1 LTFKENCIV
10 LLYGLGYLLLIL
22 LELIAIEYVNG
33 KLLFVL
39 AKLSMTGV
47 IETLDILT
55 N

>member
-22 LELIAIEYVNG
+22 SELTAIEYV
-33 KLLFVL
+33 KAILLFVL

-47 IETLDILT
+47 TETLDILT